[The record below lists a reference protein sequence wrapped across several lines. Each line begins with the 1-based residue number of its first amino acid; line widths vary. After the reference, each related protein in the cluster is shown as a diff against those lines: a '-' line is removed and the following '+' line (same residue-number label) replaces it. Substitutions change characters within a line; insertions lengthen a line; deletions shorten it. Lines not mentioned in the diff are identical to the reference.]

1 MKSILISM
9 PPKKVARLLDG
20 SSRIIF
26 VKGKPKCDLPSDVY
40 IYCTKDKNED
50 LYYDKSLGVYLKDKH
65 DHELGYEYFKGLA
78 PLNGK
83 VGAKFTLTNA
93 EKVYEDEDGIGIF
106 TDTLDDDMLYKLSGL
121 GHDDLD
127 DSEYDPALAEG
138 NLYAW
143 YAAWPEV
150 LDVPMELSEFSSPM
164 GEWGTIIE
172 TGEPIWLES
181 KLVTKA
187 PSSWMYVEA
196 KE

>member
-1 MKSILISM
+1 MNAILISM
-9 PPKKVARLLDG
+9 PPKKVARLLNG
-20 SSRIIF
+20 LSRIIF
-26 VKGKPKCDLPSDVY
+26 VKSKPKCAYPIDVY
-40 IYCTKDKNED
+40 VYCTKSKDLVECSIDGNLYFVGMALHHDK
-50 LYYDKSLGVYLKDKH
+50 KI
-65 DHELGYEYFKGLA
+65 
-78 PLNGK
+78 LNGK
-83 VGAKFTLTNA
+83 VVAKFTLTNV
-93 EKVYEDEDGIGIF
+93 EKIYEDEDGVDIF
-106 TDTLDDDMLYKLSGL
+106 TDTLDDDMLYKLSGV

-127 DSEYDPALAEG
+127 DSEYDPALAKG

-143 YAAWPEV
+143 YAAWLEV
-150 LDVPMELSEFSSPM
+150 LDVPMELSEFRSPM